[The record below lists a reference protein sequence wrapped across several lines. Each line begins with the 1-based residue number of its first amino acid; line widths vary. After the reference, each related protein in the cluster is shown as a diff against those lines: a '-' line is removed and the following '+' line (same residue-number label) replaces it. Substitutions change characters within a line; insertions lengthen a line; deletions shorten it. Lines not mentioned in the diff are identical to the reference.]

1 MVHKVMTYMS
11 KNISLVI
18 IDNKTLDFIHVIKIE
33 NMMFAPFSPV
43 NFLFSKKCLSFHCTD
58 INHLVMKK
66 WR

>member
-18 IDNKTLDFIHVIKIE
+18 IDNKTLDFIHDIKIE
-33 NMMFAPFSPV
+33 NMMFAPFSPG
-43 NFLFSKKCLSFHCTD
+43 NLLFSKKCLSFYCTA